1 MTSNQLHLPSQADV
15 DALLGTVRSVLFPEV
30 FGPACE
36 SALEASLKE
45 HIRAALQA
53 ASFPLSGF
61 PELSGS
67 QPSAG
72 ADVETAA
79 NVELD
84 AAVASRTFMQRLP
97 DIGELL
103 RADIS
108 AATVNDPA
116 ATSYI
121 EVMCC
126 YPAFTAMLH
135 YRVAHALHQMGV
147 PLLPRF
153 ITERAHS
160 ITGIDIHPAA
170 QIGPAFGIDHGTGIV
185 IGATT
190 IIGKHVMVY
199 QGVTMGARHFDLDSE
214 GRPIDLPRHPII
226 EDYVTIY
233 SNTSLLGRIRIGH
246 HSVIGGNLWITH
258 DVPPYSQ
265 VRQPRPEEHVIP
277 SRPSENG
284 L

>member
-1 MTSNQLHLPSQADV
+1 MAINDFHLPSQADV
-15 DALLGTVRSVLFPEV
+15 DALLGMVRSVLFPEV
-30 FGPACE
+30 FGTADERRLTLC
-36 SALEASLKE
+36 LEG

-53 ASFPLSGF
+53 AVFPLSGF
-61 PELSGS
+61 SALGGIQASASAAVGS
-67 QPSAG
+67 ASA
-72 ADVETAA
+72 ADV
-79 NVELD
+79 D
-84 AAVASRTFMQRLP
+84 AAAAARSFMESLP
-97 DIGELL
+97 RIAELL
-103 RADIS
+103 RADIQ

-135 YRVAHALHQMGV
+135 YRVAHALHGLGV
-147 PLLPRF
+147 PLLPRI

-160 ITGIDIHPAA
+160 TTGIDIHPAA

-185 IGATT
+185 IGATA
-190 IIGKHVMVY
+190 IIGTHVMVY
-199 QGVTMGARHFDLDSE
+199 QGVTLGARHFDLDSE
-214 GRPIDLPRHPII
+214 GRPKDLPRHPIV
-226 EDYVTIY
+226 EDYVTVY

-265 VRQPRPEEHVIP
+265 VRQVRPEEYLGQKGSPEGCI
-277 SRPSENG
+277 
-284 L
+284 

>member
-1 MTSNQLHLPSQADV
+1 MTGRVQLPNNAEID
-15 DALLGTVRSVLFPEV
+15 LLMSRVKSVLFPEV
-30 FGPACE
+30 FGEVDEGELTAQLRQYIRQ
-36 SALEASLKE
+36 SFEATGVQPSFHLGE
-45 HIRAALQA
+45 GQLLPLSEIGDLLRQDIQA
-53 ASFPLSGF
+53 A
-61 PELSGS
+61 
-67 QPSAG
+67 
-72 ADVETAA
+72 AD
-79 NVELD
+79 
-84 AAVASRTFMQRLP
+84 
-97 DIGELL
+97 
-103 RADIS
+103 
-108 AATVNDPA
+108 NDPA
-116 ATSYI
+116 ATSNL

-185 IGATT
+185 IGATS
-190 IIGKHVMVY
+190 IIGSHVMVY
-199 QGVTMGARHFDLDSE
+199 QGVTLGAKHFARDAE
-214 GRPIDLPRHPII
+214 GHMIDQPRHPIV

-265 VRQPRPEEHVIP
+265 VRQ
-277 SRPSENG
+277 SRPVNKVGFENG
-284 L
+284 DGI

>member
-1 MTSNQLHLPSQADV
+1 MTSNQLHLPSQSDV

-30 FGPACE
+30 FGPASE
-36 SALEASLKE
+36 SALETSLEE

-61 PELSGS
+61 PELSS
-67 QPSAG
+67 QASASI
-72 ADVETAA
+72 ETAA

-84 AAVASRTFMQRLP
+84 ATAASRAFIERLP

-135 YRVAHALHQMGV
+135 YRTAHALHELGV
-147 PLLPRF
+147 PLLPRI

-160 ITGIDIHPAA
+160 TTGRDIHPAA

-214 GRPIDLPRHPII
+214 GRPIDLPRHPIV

-258 DVPPYSQ
+258 DVPPFSQ
-265 VRQPRPEEHVIP
+265 VRQPRPEENVIP
-277 SRPSENG
+277 SGPSDSRF
-284 L
+284 